1 MDRQNT
7 SLIFM
12 AADKESFN
20 FIHHFKGKCL
30 FYESPPSIQALSF
43 CHQCEVWVLYAS
55 SKHFTLALRL
65 AHLVQKTGSHKIFL
79 ILIQR

>member
-20 FIHHFKGKCL
+20 FIQNFKGKCL

-43 CHQCEVWVLYAS
+43 CHHREVWVLYAIP
-55 SKHFTLALRL
+55 KHFTRALQLGRQ
-65 AHLVQKTGSHKIFL
+65 VQLTGSHKILL
-79 ILIQR
+79 IRIQR